1 MLFVVVV
8 LAVAA
13 VAGVVAKQSGAR
25 PTQNADRVAIRE
37 PLTVRPRTLLTLR
50 RTITAVAT
58 GGSRVAF
65 LEYDISCAKAP
76 RCNAD
81 TVDLWSRRTK
91 RLHYR
96 DPCPGEEWIVISG
109 RAVYWECDEVLLSLQ
124 RTRIFG
130 GVPSRK
136 KALLVARS
144 DNTMSL
150 AGDGQQ
156 AFFSAGPRLWRLE
169 GGRRRVVLRGSNAD
183 GDILDVDSGRI
194 LTQRYDDGRLVLLDR
209 GGRALH
215 VFSPRFRC
223 CITTLFVLSGET
235 LVMETDAGI
244 VEFYDI
250 SSEALTRRLDL
261 EPGRDPSLSDIEH
274 GFALYGL
281 DQSGFHI
288 LNMATGRDTLIRTR
302 GNDLEGSATFGPDG
316 VYYVEQVRHHGR
328 LQFLTYAQLANP

>member
-1 MLFVVVV
+1 V
-8 LAVAA
+8 LIAA
-13 VAGVVAKQSGAR
+13 SVVAVSGEVA
-25 PTQNADRVAIRE
+25 TQAGATPRSQADRLVRSE
-37 PLTVRPRTLLTLR
+37 RLTVRPRTLLTIR
-50 RTITAVAT
+50 RTITGVAAA
-58 GGSRVAF
+58 GKRIAF

-76 RCNAD
+76 SCNTD
-81 TVDLWSRRTK
+81 TVDLWSRGTK
-91 RLHYR
+91 TLRRYR
-96 DPCPGEEWIVISG
+96 DPCPDEEWIVISV
-109 RAVYWECDEVLLSLQ
+109 RAVYWECDELLLSLQ

-130 GVPSRK
+130 GVPRRK
-136 KALLVARS
+136 KTVLVARS

-156 AFFSAGPRLWRLE
+156 AFFSAGPRLWRLD
-169 GGRRRVVLRGSNAD
+169 GARKRVVLRGANAD
-183 GDILDVDSGRI
+183 GDILDVESGRI
-194 LTQRYDDGRLVLLDR
+194 LIQRYEDGRLVLLARD
-209 GGRALH
+209 GRVLH

-223 CITTLFVLSGET
+223 CITTLFVLSGDT

-261 EPGRDPSLSDIEH
+261 EPGRDPSLSDIKH
-274 GFALYGL
+274 RFALYGL
-281 DQSGFHI
+281 DQNGFHI

-328 LQFLTYAQLANP
+328 LQFLRYAQLANP